1 MAKQTGLGARAFVQG
16 IDISGE
22 VNAIGSITSTQE
34 SLDVTT
40 IDKSATVRL
49 PGREDGSIAF
59 NAWFDPGTLPLAAFP
74 PSSDA
79 LHVPYAWTSAAKP
92 PTGQR
97 GVMAQIAA
105 SGTPALSDA
114 VAMLQARQANFD
126 VQRQPGNAL
135 ACTATFQ
142 ADGAGI
148 VWGKAL
154 TAGMGRTHAS
164 AASGTSI
171 DDAAASSAG
180 AIAMVQARLL
190 GERHGNAGDPGS
202 ADNSSFAAITG
213 MTFMG
218 GGQHRRAHGAA
229 GGSSATQAIRRY
241 VRVAST
247 GTFTDFPLAMAY
259 RRN

>member
-34 SLDVTT
+34 LLDVTT
-40 IDKSATVRL
+40 IDKSATARL

-79 LHVPYAWTSAAKP
+79 LHVPYAWTSAAKL

-97 GVMAQIAA
+97 GVMVQIAV

-114 VAMLQARQANFD
+114 VAMLQARQSNFD

-154 TAGMGRTHAS
+154 TAGMVTHAS

-180 AIAMVQARLL
+180 AIAMVQARPPAS
-190 GERHGNAGDPGS
+190 GTATPVIQDS
-202 ADNSSFAAITG
+202 ADDSSFAAITG
-213 MTFMG
+213 MTFTAVANTDAPTA
-218 GGQHRRAHGAA
+218 QLVQ
-229 GGSSATQAIRRY
+229 SSATQAIRRY

-247 GTFTDFPLAMAY
+247 GTFTNFPVAMAY